1 METLFAVAILLAASA
16 AAASAAPTKLVDL
29 QLDNVTAG
37 TVHVPV
43 DPPPVNGHPWHP
55 GGPPVFHPILFCFG
69 GRCTSGH

>member
-1 METLFAVAILLAASA
+1 MKMLLAVAILLAATT
-16 AAASAAPTKLVDL
+16 AAASAAPTKLAEL
-29 QLDNVTAG
+29 QLDNVTAAG
-37 TVHVPV
+37 HVPV